1 MQTSHCLWQR
11 KLVAFTSRSE
21 RMDENWKQQ
30 LATDSYGNP
39 VRSISNLRL
48 IFTLDENLSQI
59 RYDTFCQEDVCCNPL
74 FRNVNG
80 NKIDEESVGKIQD
93 YLERTYRLRLTQ
105 NKVFEILKTTSSERS
120 FNPVQEF
127 ITQET
132 WDGQPRIATAIIDY
146 LGAEDMPLVREQ
158 TKLWFVAAVAR
169 VFSPGCKFDNVL
181 TLPGPQG
188 IGKSTFFKT
197 ISGKWFNDSFSFA
210 SGDKEKVETITNGW
224 IIEISE
230 LNGLKRA
237 NDAEAAKAFLSR
249 CSDYMRPAYGHK
261 VVEFMRHNV
270 FAATTNETNFLQG
283 DNGNRRWWIIPVKGN
298 GHVSDWL
305 DCLQHSVPQ
314 LWAEAYTYYGQGMK
328 LYLSPN
334 MEIEA
339 NEIQMQHSNI
349 LVDPIMEDIEMYL
362 EREVPV
368 QYASWMIPT
377 RLAYQKGAYSEPN
390 STMTSLN
397 MVCARQII
405 EELPNDLVRRNTSKY
420 TSQYINRLM
429 SMIPNWKRSKQ
440 EKVKGLHPAYC
451 DKTGRSKH
459 PWVRVGTPSEEVCA
473 TLPSEP
479 ELPF

>member
-59 RYDTFCQEDVCCNPL
+59 RYDTFCQDDVCFNPL

-210 SGDKEKVETITNGW
+210 SGDKEKVETITNG
-224 IIEISE
+224 
-230 LNGLKRA
+230 GLLK
-237 NDAEAAKAFLSR
+237 S
-249 CSDYMRPAYGHK
+249 
-261 VVEFMRHNV
+261 
-270 FAATTNETNFLQG
+270 
-283 DNGNRRWWIIPVKGN
+283 
-298 GHVSDWL
+298 VS
-305 DCLQHSVPQ
+305 
-314 LWAEAYTYYGQGMK
+314 
-328 LYLSPN
+328 
-334 MEIEA
+334 
-339 NEIQMQHSNI
+339 
-349 LVDPIMEDIEMYL
+349 
-362 EREVPV
+362 
-368 QYASWMIPT
+368 
-377 RLAYQKGAYSEPN
+377 
-390 STMTSLN
+390 
-397 MVCARQII
+397 
-405 EELPNDLVRRNTSKY
+405 
-420 TSQYINRLM
+420 
-429 SMIPNWKRSKQ
+429 
-440 EKVKGLHPAYC
+440 
-451 DKTGRSKH
+451 
-459 PWVRVGTPSEEVCA
+459 
-473 TLPSEP
+473 
-479 ELPF
+479 

>member
-1 MQTSHCLWQR
+1 MQTLHWLWQR
-11 KLVAFTSRSE
+11 NLVASISKNSGME
-21 RMDENWKQQ
+21 ENWKKN

-59 RYDTFCQEDVCCNPL
+59 RYDTFCQDDVCFCPL

-80 NKIDEESVGKIQD
+80 NKIDEESAGKIQD
-93 YLERTYRLRLTQ
+93 YLERTYRIRLTQ

-127 ITQET
+127 ISQET
-132 WDGQPRIATAIIDY
+132 WDGQPRIATTIIDY
-146 LGAEDMPLVREQ
+146 LGAEDNPLVREQ
-158 TKLWFVAAVAR
+158 TKLWFVAAVTR
-169 VFSPGCKFDNVL
+169 VFNPGCKFDNVL

-188 IGKSTFFKT
+188 IGKSTFFKA

-270 FAATTNETNFLQG
+270 FAATTNEANFLQG
-283 DNGNRRWWIIPVKGN
+283 DNGNRRWWIISAKGN

-305 DCLQHSVPQ
+305 DKLQCSVPQ
-314 LWAEAYTYYGQGMK
+314 L
-328 LYLSPN
+328 
-334 MEIEA
+334 
-339 NEIQMQHSNI
+339 
-349 LVDPIMEDIEMYL
+349 
-362 EREVPV
+362 
-368 QYASWMIPT
+368 
-377 RLAYQKGAYSEPN
+377 
-390 STMTSLN
+390 
-397 MVCARQII
+397 
-405 EELPNDLVRRNTSKY
+405 
-420 TSQYINRLM
+420 
-429 SMIPNWKRSKQ
+429 
-440 EKVKGLHPAYC
+440 
-451 DKTGRSKH
+451 
-459 PWVRVGTPSEEVCA
+459 
-473 TLPSEP
+473 
-479 ELPF
+479 

>member
-59 RYDTFCQEDVCCNPL
+59 RYDTFCQDDVCFNPL

-237 NDAEAAKAFLSR
+237 NDVEAAKAFLSR

-283 DNGNRRWWIIPVKGN
+283 TMGTVDGGLSQSKATVMYQIGWIVCSIPFLN
-298 GHVSDWL
+298 F
-305 DCLQHSVPQ
+305 
-314 LWAEAYTYYGQGMK
+314 GQR
-328 LYLSPN
+328 
-334 MEIEA
+334 
-339 NEIQMQHSNI
+339 HT
-349 LVDPIMEDIEMYL
+349 PII
-362 EREVPV
+362 
-368 QYASWMIPT
+368 
-377 RLAYQKGAYSEPN
+377 
-390 STMTSLN
+390 
-397 MVCARQII
+397 
-405 EELPNDLVRRNTSKY
+405 
-420 TSQYINRLM
+420 
-429 SMIPNWKRSKQ
+429 
-440 EKVKGLHPAYC
+440 
-451 DKTGRSKH
+451 DK
-459 PWVRVGTPSEEVCA
+459 E
-473 TLPSEP
+473 
-479 ELPF
+479 

>member
-59 RYDTFCQEDVCCNPL
+59 RYDTFCQDDVCFNPL

-210 SGDKEKVETITNGW
+210 SGDKEKVETG
-224 IIEISE
+224 
-230 LNGLKRA
+230 
-237 NDAEAAKAFLSR
+237 
-249 CSDYMRPAYGHK
+249 C
-261 VVEFMRHNV
+261 
-270 FAATTNETNFLQG
+270 
-283 DNGNRRWWIIPVKGN
+283 
-298 GHVSDWL
+298 
-305 DCLQHSVPQ
+305 SVPTANRIKKSGVIDKAITQ
-314 LWAEAYTYYGQGMK
+314 IGRKIVVDADLALSLAKEAGSIHIK
-328 LYLSPN
+328 
-334 MEIEA
+334 E
-339 NEIQMQHSNI
+339 
-349 LVDPIMEDIEMYL
+349 
-362 EREVPV
+362 
-368 QYASWMIPT
+368 
-377 RLAYQKGAYSEPN
+377 
-390 STMTSLN
+390 
-397 MVCARQII
+397 
-405 EELPNDLVRRNTSKY
+405 
-420 TSQYINRLM
+420 
-429 SMIPNWKRSKQ
+429 
-440 EKVKGLHPAYC
+440 
-451 DKTGRSKH
+451 
-459 PWVRVGTPSEEVCA
+459 
-473 TLPSEP
+473 
-479 ELPF
+479 

>member
-1 MQTSHCLWQR
+1 M
-11 KLVAFTSRSE
+11 E
-21 RMDENWKQQ
+21 ENWTQK

-39 VRSISNLRL
+39 ARSISNLRL
-48 IFTLDENLSQI
+48 IFTLDENLNQI
-59 RYDTFCQEDVCCNPL
+59 RYDTFCQDDVCFNPL

-105 NKVFEILKTTSSERS
+105 NRVFEILKTTSLERY

-146 LGAEDMPLVREQ
+146 LGAEDTPLVREQ

-261 VVEFMRHNV
+261 VVEFRRHNV

-283 DNGNRRWWIIPVKGN
+283 DNGNRRWWVIPVKGN

-305 DCLQHSVPQ
+305 NCLQRAVPQ
-314 LWAEAYTYYGQGMK
+314 LWAEAYTYYQQGMK
-328 LYLSPN
+328 LYLSLD
-334 MEIEA
+334 MENEA
-339 NEIQMQHSNI
+339 NEMQMQHSDI

-362 EREVPV
+362 EREVPI
-368 QYASWMIPT
+368 QYTSWMIPT
-377 RLAYQKGAYSEPN
+377 RLAYQKRSILR
-390 STMTSLN
+390 TKFH
-397 MVCARQII
+397 
-405 EELPNDLVRRNTSKY
+405 NDFTQHGLCPTNYRG
-420 TSQYINRLM
+420 TSQ
-429 SMIPNWKRSKQ
+429 
-440 EKVKGLHPAYC
+440 
-451 DKTGRSKH
+451 
-459 PWVRVGTPSEEVCA
+459 
-473 TLPSEP
+473 
-479 ELPF
+479 

>member
-1 MQTSHCLWQR
+1 M
-11 KLVAFTSRSE
+11 E
-21 RMDENWKQQ
+21 DNWKKD
-30 LATDSYGNP
+30 LVTDSYGNP

-48 IFTLDENLSQI
+48 IFTLDENLSRI
-59 RYDTFCQEDVCCNPL
+59 RYDTFCQDDVCFSPL

-80 NKIDEESVGKIQD
+80 NKIDEESAGKIQD
-93 YLERTYRLRLTQ
+93 YLERTYRLHLTQ
-105 NKVFEILKTTSSERS
+105 NKVFEMLKTTSSERS
-120 FNPVQEF
+120 FNPVQDF

-132 WDGQPRIATAIIDY
+132 WDGQPRIATTLIDY
-146 LGAEDMPLVREQ
+146 LGAEDTPLVREQ

-169 VFSPGCKFDNVL
+169 VFTPGCKFDNVL

-298 GHVSDWL
+298 GHVAEWL
-305 DCLQHSVPQ
+305 DALQRVVPQ
-314 LWAEAYTYYGQGMK
+314 LWAEAYAYYRQGMK
-328 LYLSPN
+328 LYLTPDL
-334 MEIEA
+334 EIKA
-339 NEIQMQHSNI
+339 NEVQVQHSNI
-349 LVDPIMEDIEMYL
+349 LVDPIIEDLEMYL
-362 EREVPV
+362 EREIPV
-368 QYASWMIPT
+368 QYASWTIPI
-377 RLAYQKGAYSEPN
+377 RQAYQKGAYSEPN

-405 EELPNDLVRRNTSKY
+405 EEMPNDLVRRNPAKY

-429 SMIPNWKRSKQ
+429 SMIPNWKRSDQ

-451 DKTGRSKH
+451 DKTGRAKH
-459 PWVRVGTPSEEVCA
+459 PWVRVDAPNEEAC
-473 TLPSEP
+473 TSLPSEQ

>member
-59 RYDTFCQEDVCCNPL
+59 RYDTFCQDDVCFNPL

-210 SGDKEKVETITNGW
+210 SGDKEIVETITNGW
-224 IIEISE
+224 SIEISE
-230 LNGLKRA
+230 GNGL
-237 NDAEAAKAFLSR
+237 
-249 CSDYMRPAYGHK
+249 
-261 VVEFMRHNV
+261 
-270 FAATTNETNFLQG
+270 
-283 DNGNRRWWIIPVKGN
+283 
-298 GHVSDWL
+298 
-305 DCLQHSVPQ
+305 
-314 LWAEAYTYYGQGMK
+314 
-328 LYLSPN
+328 
-334 MEIEA
+334 
-339 NEIQMQHSNI
+339 
-349 LVDPIMEDIEMYL
+349 
-362 EREVPV
+362 
-368 QYASWMIPT
+368 
-377 RLAYQKGAYSEPN
+377 
-390 STMTSLN
+390 
-397 MVCARQII
+397 
-405 EELPNDLVRRNTSKY
+405 
-420 TSQYINRLM
+420 
-429 SMIPNWKRSKQ
+429 
-440 EKVKGLHPAYC
+440 
-451 DKTGRSKH
+451 
-459 PWVRVGTPSEEVCA
+459 
-473 TLPSEP
+473 
-479 ELPF
+479 